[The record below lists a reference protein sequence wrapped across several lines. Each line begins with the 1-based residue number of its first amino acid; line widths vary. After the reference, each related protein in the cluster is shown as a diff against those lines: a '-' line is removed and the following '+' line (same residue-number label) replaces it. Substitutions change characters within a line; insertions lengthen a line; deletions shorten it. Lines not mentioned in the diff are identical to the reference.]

1 MIRGGSLF
9 ARSGKEFCEIHKHH
23 TKRPTMDNGSTT
35 AERLTD
41 ALKVL
46 EEAAK
51 EKKEELKHLITDKY
65 SVLKDA
71 FFDAEN
77 SASER
82 FDNIKVKSVEAAANA
97 KEIGEEKAK
106 EIANNVDESVHKNP
120 WPYIGGV
127 AVGSLLLGYILGRK

>member
-1 MIRGGSLF
+1 
-9 ARSGKEFCEIHKHH
+9 
-23 TKRPTMDNGSTT
+23 MDKGSTT

-71 FFDAEN
+71 FFDAES

-82 FDNIKVKSVEAAANA
+82 FDNVKVKSVEAVANA

-106 EIANNVDESVHKNP
+106 EIAKNVDELVHKNP